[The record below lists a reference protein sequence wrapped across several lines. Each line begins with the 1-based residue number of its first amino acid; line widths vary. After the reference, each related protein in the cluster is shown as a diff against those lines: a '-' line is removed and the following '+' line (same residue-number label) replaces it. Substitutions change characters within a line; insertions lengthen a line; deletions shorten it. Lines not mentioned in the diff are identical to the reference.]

1 MFSRGNSIGYSR
13 LNSQSSAAS
22 ISYGWSSGISGDI
35 FLSSDRSSVPYSRL
49 SSVGSSSTN
58 PRSSTSLGSISDSPL
73 LQRQAPQSIS
83 NVQGNSNLVR
93 SSNITGLS
101 RDRVPG
107 IGVQGQFR
115 TLSDL
120 PQGGV
125 KSSSVSSTPLQ
136 NGVRQLWDVQEA
148 KIASNAKNMLASTAE
163 TASAKTIRGFSGT
176 LGLGAYVS
184 QQAGQGINSL
194 LTNAETATQRS
205 DYDKNIANLTLGG
218 SQSANIIRNEQQKS
232 IDSRNTAGA
241 IGSLFGPVGALV
253 GHALGGKSFDSSV
266 LNTFN
271 SVTGGKVNPTDT
283 GIAGSLNA
291 SASSGTTNISQNVN

>member
-1 MFSRGNSIGYSR
+1 M
-13 LNSQSSAAS
+13 A
-22 ISYGWSSGISGDI
+22 
-35 FLSSDRSSVPYSRL
+35 
-49 SSVGSSSTN
+49 
-58 PRSSTSLGSISDSPL
+58 
-73 LQRQAPQSIS
+73 
-83 NVQGNSNLVR
+83 R

-115 TLSDL
+115 SLSDL

-125 KSSSVSSTPLQ
+125 KSSSVSSTSLQ

-148 KIASNAKNMLASTAE
+148 KIASNAKNMLSSAAE
-163 TASAKTIRGFSGT
+163 APKTLRGFSGA

-184 QQAGQGINSL
+184 QQAGQGINNL

-205 DYDKNIANLTLGG
+205 DYERNMANLNLGG
-218 SQSANIIRNEQQKS
+218 SQSANIIRAEQQKS

-253 GHALGGKSFDSSV
+253 GHALGGKSFDSSN

-271 SVTGGKVNPTDT
+271 SITGGKINPTDT

-291 SASSGTTNISQNVN
+291 SAASGTTNISQNVN

>member
-1 MFSRGNSIGYSR
+1 M
-13 LNSQSSAAS
+13 
-22 ISYGWSSGISGDI
+22 
-35 FLSSDRSSVPYSRL
+35 
-49 SSVGSSSTN
+49 
-58 PRSSTSLGSISDSPL
+58 
-73 LQRQAPQSIS
+73 
-83 NVQGNSNLVR
+83 
-93 SSNITGLS
+93 
-101 RDRVPG
+101 
-107 IGVQGQFR
+107 
-115 TLSDL
+115 LSDL

-125 KSSSVSSTPLQ
+125 KSSSIASTPLQ

-148 KIASNAKNMLASTAE
+148 KIASNAKNMLASSEAPK
-163 TASAKTIRGFSGT
+163 AIRGFSGT

-184 QQAGQGINSL
+184 QQAGQGINNL

-205 DYDKNIANLTLGG
+205 DYERNIANLNLGG

-253 GHALGGKSFDSSV
+253 GHALGGKSFDYSN

-271 SVTGGKVNPTDT
+271 SITGGKVNPTDT

-291 SASSGTTNISQNVN
+291 SAASGTSNISQNVN